1 MEENRQMNLFLR
13 IVLLILLILFGTIPL
28 TVVMLAGTKHVFI
41 GGVTLLVLLV
51 VFALIAKKNN
61 IWTTNGSSYLG
72 KAKKLSSSIGWAVG
86 GGIFLRVFVMF
97 LALFANLQATE
108 NDQALQALSTQASPV
123 LMFFAMVVMA
133 PVLEELVFRGF
144 FFKFFFRKYP
154 ILAFVFSSVLF
165 TVVHV
170 PTDFISFFTYA
181 SLALTMAFVYYKT
194 RRIEMSMLTHAL
206 NNLLPALV
214 IVFFM

>member
-1 MEENRQMNLFLR
+1 
-13 IVLLILLILFGTIPL
+13 
-28 TVVMLAGTKHVFI
+28 ML
-41 GGVTLLVLLV
+41 
-51 VFALIAKKNN
+51 
-61 IWTTNGSSYLG
+61 
-72 KAKKLSSSIGWAVG
+72 
-86 GGIFLRVFVMF
+86 

-108 NDQALQALSTQASPV
+108 NDQALQTLSTQASPV

-165 TVVHV
+165 TVVHM

-181 SLALTMAFVYYKT
+181 SLGLTMAFVYYKT

-206 NNLLPALV
+206 NNFLPALV
-214 IVFFM
+214 MVFFM

>member
-1 MEENRQMNLFLR
+1 MEEKKQLNLFIR
-13 IVLLILLILFGTIPL
+13 IVLWIVLMILATMPM
-28 TVVMLAGTKHVFI
+28 TVVMLAGTEHAVV
-41 GGVTLLVLLV
+41 GGIVLLVLLAFF
-51 VFALIAKKNN
+51 VFIAKKSE
-61 IWTTNGSSYLG
+61 ILTTNEHSFLG
-72 KAKKLSSSIGWAVG
+72 QTKKLGPSIGWAVG
-86 GGIFLRVFVMF
+86 GGVFLRVFVML

-108 NDQALQALSTQASPV
+108 NDQALQTLSTQASPV

-206 NNLLPALV
+206 NNFLPALV
-214 IVFFM
+214 MVFFM